1 MGFNHVLAFQGFGES
16 IPPFLRFDG
25 PVKNKKPSKKEV
37 VNLLKDAWKER
48 IAEEQVSSHYETL
61 LLQNLRSSFRS
72 SLKMVGNKVGA

>member
-1 MGFNHVLAFQGFGES
+1 MLAPAFQGFGDS

-48 IAEEQVSSHYETL
+48 IAEEQVSSHGL
-61 LLQNLRSSFRS
+61 
-72 SLKMVGNKVGA
+72 

>member
-1 MGFNHVLAFQGFGES
+1 MLAPAFQGFGDS

-48 IAEEQVSSHYETL
+48 TAEEQVSSRVIKH
-61 LLQNLRSSFRS
+61 SSCKTSGPAKEFPQDG
-72 SLKMVGNKVGA
+72 GNTVGA

>member
-1 MGFNHVLAFQGFGES
+1 VGSNHVLAPAFQGFGDA

-48 IAEEQVSSHYETL
+48 IAEEQVSSHGL
-61 LLQNLRSSFRS
+61 ANAASAKPQIQFKGVPSRW
-72 SLKMVGNKVGA
+72 

>member
-1 MGFNHVLAFQGFGES
+1 MVGSNHVLTPAFQGFGDS

-48 IAEEQVSSHYETL
+48 VAEEQVSFHWL
-61 LLQNLRSSFRS
+61 
-72 SLKMVGNKVGA
+72 